1 MDCTLRAGIVKCLI
15 DCTKELWSSVNF
27 VFDADGLRL
36 RAMDSSH
43 VALASLTLTPAAFF
57 SFKCLEKVQLGIY
70 TDALSMVLKS
80 CAADDQI
87 TIRYTLNSD
96 YISISHGDDRHWELK
111 LLEIE
116 QDEMAVPEQLYDIS
130 ATAVT
135 SDLQKCLKDLREM
148 AADTI
153 AVSMQQHVMA
163 FTVEGHLGS
172 GTASMRDGIG
182 IEGHMDCACKY
193 SLKYLSAFMKGNP
206 SFCPKVRLRMGK
218 DTPLCVTYDLEGGAL
233 EFYLAPRI
241 ED

>member
-1 MDCTLRAGIVKCLI
+1 MDCTLRAGIFKCLI

-57 SFKCLEKVQLGIY
+57 SFKCPEKVELGIHF
-70 TDALSMVLKS
+70 DALSMVLKS
-80 CAADDQI
+80 CGVDDQI
-87 TIRYTLNSD
+87 AVRYAIDSD
-96 YISISHGDDRHWELK
+96 YISISRGEDRQWDLK

-116 QDEMAVPEQLYDIS
+116 QDEMTVPDQIYDIS

-163 FTVEGHLGS
+163 FTVEGHLGN
-172 GTASMRDGIG
+172 GTASMKDGID
-182 IEGHMDCACKY
+182 IEGQMDCECKY
-193 SLKYLSAFMKGNP
+193 SVKYLSAFMKGNP
-206 SFCPKVRLRMGK
+206 SLCPKVRLRMGK
-218 DTPLCVTYDLEGGAL
+218 DTPLCVTYDLEGGTL